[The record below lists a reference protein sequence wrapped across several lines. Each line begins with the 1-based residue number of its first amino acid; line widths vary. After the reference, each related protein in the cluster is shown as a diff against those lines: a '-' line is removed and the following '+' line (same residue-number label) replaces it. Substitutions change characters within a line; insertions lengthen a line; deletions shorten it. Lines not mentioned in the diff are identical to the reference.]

1 MATFSLPE
9 NCRII
14 EGLSPRVGG
23 AGGSVLGAYISVKQY
38 EKVYIVIHYA
48 EVDGTSEVFG
58 VMKSPLISGVG
69 GIPTTELWR
78 IWSNLDCAASDLLVE
93 RTAATSYAIGTGTT
107 HKIIVFEVDPAALS
121 EGYDCIAGY
130 GLSGIAAT
138 ETYSMLYFGVPRYAG
153 RVLTAPTA
161 LTD

>member
-1 MATFSLPE
+1 MSTFSLPE

-14 EGLSPRVGG
+14 EGLSPRIGA
-23 AGGSVLGAYISVKQY
+23 AGGSVIGAYISVKQY
-38 EKVYIVIHYA
+38 EKVYVVIHYQ
-48 EVDGTSEVFG
+48 EGSSTSEVLG
-58 VMKSPLISGVG
+58 IMKSPLISGVG

-78 IWSNLDCAASDLLVE
+78 IWSNLDCATSDLLVE
-93 RTAATSYAIGTGTT
+93 RTAATSYAIGTGDT

-138 ETYSMLYFGVPRYAG
+138 DTYSMLYFGVPRYAS

-161 LTD
+161 ITD